1 MPMHGLLL
9 VLGVALVALGFA
21 TLALPVVPG
30 AAVMYFGILLIAWA
44 DDFSRIGT
52 IALVGLA
59 VLAVVGTIVDNIAG
73 VWGARFGGASGWGV
87 LGAALGALAGLPFG
101 IPGLLLGAPLGAAA
115 FEFVKNPELKRAA
128 RAGAGSLAG
137 FLLGI
142 IAKYVFGI
150 LFVAVAAFVYFF

>member
-1 MPMHGLLL
+1 LIAAATSSDPMPMHGLLL

-21 TLALPVVPG
+21 MLTLPVVPG
-30 AAVMYFGILLIAWA
+30 AAVMYFGILVIAWA

-87 LGAALGALAGLPFG
+87 LGAALGAL
-101 IPGLLLGAPLGAAA
+101 LGAAA